1 MPRKKNELLQLG
13 AEAVWARRRGVTD
26 PEVYDDIERRRAV
39 ARITRY
45 VQDVVDE
52 APPLTQ
58 EQRDKLSALI
68 QRVQP
73 SGGDAA

>member
-1 MPRKKNELLQLG
+1 MPRKKNEL
-13 AEAVWARRRGVTD
+13 AVLAGEMAATKRFD
-26 PEVYDDIERRRAV
+26 PDNTERIEDIERRRAV

-45 VQDVVDE
+45 VEEVVDD

-68 QRVQP
+68 QKVKP
-73 SGGDAA
+73 SDGAA